1 MPAQNL
7 VVGPRT
13 RRFGQNPPMPTA
25 IAVVGDRDPSYLT
38 HRELDAALALMP
50 AGVEARWV
58 ATDGP
63 EAARLD
69 RYDALWVVPGTPYR
83 DERPVFAGIG
93 RARTQAV
100 PILGT
105 CGGFQHMVVEFARN
119 AAGIADAA
127 HAETAP
133 DTGVHAV
140 SPLACSLVGEVRQVT
155 TVPGTR
161 VAELCG
167 PGPFA
172 GFHWCN
178 YGLEAAVLDR
188 LVAAGLVVS
197 ATAPDAGVEAVELP
211 DHPFY
216 VATLF
221 QPQVG
226 SSETGALHP
235 LIAALV
241 EAAATVRS
249 A

>member
-1 MPAQNL
+1 
-7 VVGPRT
+7 
-13 RRFGQNPPMPTA
+13 MPTA

-38 HRELDAALALMP
+38 HRELDATLALMP

-63 EAARLD
+63 DAARLD
-69 RYDALWVVPGTPYR
+69 RFDALWVVPGTPYR
-83 DERPVFAGIG
+83 DDRPVFAGIE
-93 RARTQAV
+93 RARTEGV

-119 AAGIADAA
+119 AAGIHEAA
-127 HAETAP
+127 HAETDPGAA
-133 DTGVHAV
+133 VHAV
-140 SPLACSLVGEVRQVT
+140 SPLACSLEGEVRQVT

-161 VAELCG
+161 LAELCG
-167 PGPFA
+167 PGPFP

-178 YGLEAAVLDR
+178 YGIEPALLDR

-197 ATAPDAGVEAVELP
+197 AAAPDAGVEAVELP

-226 SSETGALHP
+226 SSETGELHP
-235 LIAALV
+235 LLGALV
-241 EAAATVRS
+241 EAATGVRS
-249 A
+249 I

>member
-1 MPAQNL
+1 
-7 VVGPRT
+7 
-13 RRFGQNPPMPTA
+13 MPTA
-25 IAVVGDRDPSYLT
+25 IAVVGDRDPRYLT

-50 AGVEARWV
+50 PWVDARWI

-63 EAARLD
+63 DAARLD
-69 RYDALWVVPGTPYR
+69 RYDALWIVPGTPYR
-83 DERPVFAGIG
+83 DERPVFAGIEC
-93 RARTQAV
+93 ARTEGV

-119 AAGIADAA
+119 GAGIREAA
-127 HAETAP
+127 HAETDP
-133 DTGVHAV
+133 DAAVRAV
-140 SPLACSLVGEVRQVT
+140 SPLACSLEGQMRQVT

-161 VAELCG
+161 VAQLCG
-167 PGPFA
+167 PGPFP
-172 GFHWCN
+172 GFHWCS
-178 YGLEAAVLDR
+178 YGVEPTLLVR

-211 DHPFY
+211 GHPFY

-226 SSETGALHP
+226 SSETGKLHP
-235 LIAALV
+235 LVGALV
-241 EAAATVRS
+241 EAAAGVRS